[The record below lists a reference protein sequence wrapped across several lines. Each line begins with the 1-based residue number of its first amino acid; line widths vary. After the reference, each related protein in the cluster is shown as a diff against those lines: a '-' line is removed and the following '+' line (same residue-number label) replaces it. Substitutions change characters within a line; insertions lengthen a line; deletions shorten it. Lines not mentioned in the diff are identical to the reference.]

1 MRHCTAA
8 LLACVASASAHTAS
22 ATYHRSGRAHLAHG
36 HQISLLAQ
44 GEDQQ
49 QQQGADSYCISMDGQ
64 TMVDDKWC
72 VVSCSNIPP
81 NCPGDLC
88 DCVTG
93 SEAKKR
99 YDTVQETLKNATK
112 IKEEVPAVLGAGGNK
127 GEIAN
132 GTAEE
137 AGPVAGMFP
146 LNGDQP
152 VHREQAVHQREP
164 KQGDAGY
171 LEQAAAKR
179 SAAPSPPKSAA
190 EIKWDEQAAAWAVR
204 DSPSPG
210 EEASSLPLQAGNAS
224 ADNATLEAAPIG
236 DLAEMVKQIAEGV
249 AATEAAKQ
257 AAKEASNATQEAPMA
272 TPLPESSDVAKR
284 PTADTP
290 KNYTQQTGEVLAE
303 ADAAAAEAEI
313 YPLPKDASS
322 TDFQNASTGAKDLST
337 GFKAE
342 DAVAADAPKSSSQ
355 QRAAAAEATVSAE
368 ISAEVSAEISGS
380 PPHMVGTASA
390 DGDHDD
396 GAGVISPDAGPKPE
410 DHPTA
415 TKGWFLSSLPAANAK
430 DDQEKTLLF
439 TTPPEA
445 ATETTLFTDLVDAVA
460 KSVVV
465 KAQEK
470 AQEASDKARK
480 TASFK
485 AITDASAKDK
495 EEPAAEPVDPA
506 AGADLANNSTAD
518 CPKCAF
524 PANAPDVPNCCSNGG
539 AWEKKCVSV
548 AEADTHTWEDGF
560 NACRSLSIAKLQ
572 LANPKK
578 KETAKAAAKP
588 TKGKNQPEA
597 VSQDDKNKNV
607 LADVIGETRKVYTY
621 IDATEGPRPR
631 LAGPRK

>member
-1 MRHCTAA
+1 MRRVA
-8 LLACVASASAHTAS
+8 LLGLLTASASAHTAS
-22 ATYHRSGRAHLAHG
+22 AGYHRSGGAHPAHG

-49 QQQGADSYCISMDGQ
+49 QQQGAESYCISMDGQ

-127 GEIAN
+127 GEIVN

-137 AGPVAGMFP
+137 AGSVAGMFP

-164 KQGDAGY
+164 KQDAGY
-171 LEQAAAKR
+171 LEAAKR

-190 EIKWDEQAAAWAVR
+190 EIKWDQQAAAWAVR

-210 EEASSLPLQAGNAS
+210 EEVANSLPLQGGNAS
-224 ADNATLEAAPIG
+224 VDNATLEAAPIG
-236 DLAEMVKQIAEGV
+236 DLADMVKQIAEGI
-249 AATEAAKQ
+249 AATEAAKE

-272 TPLPESSDVAKR
+272 PMATPLPESSDVAKK
-284 PTADTP
+284 PTDHTP
-290 KNYTQQTGEVLAE
+290 KNYTEQTGEVLAE
-303 ADAAAAEAEI
+303 SDAAAAEAEI
-313 YPLPKDASS
+313 YPLPKNASS
-322 TDFQNASTGAKDLST
+322 TEFKNASTGVKDLST

-342 DAVAADAPKSSSQ
+342 DAVAADAAPESSSQ
-355 QRAAAAEATVSAE
+355 QGAAAAGAAVSAD
-368 ISAEVSAEISGS
+368 ISAQASAEISGS
-380 PPHMVGTASA
+380 PPRMVGTASA

-396 GAGVISPDAGPKPE
+396 GAGVISPDAGPKPAE
-410 DHPTA
+410 NPKVTA
-415 TKGWFLSSLPAANAK
+415 GWFLSSLPAANAK
-430 DDQEKTLLF
+430 DEQEKTLLF
-439 TTPPEA
+439 STPPEK

-470 AQEASDKARK
+470 AQEASDKAKK
-480 TASFK
+480 TQSIKASK
-485 AITDASAKDK
+485 DANAKEK
-495 EEPAAEPVDPA
+495 EPPAAEPVDPA
-506 AGADLANNSTAD
+506 AGA
-518 CPKCAF
+518 
-524 PANAPDVPNCCSNGG
+524 
-539 AWEKKCVSV
+539 
-548 AEADTHTWEDGF
+548 
-560 NACRSLSIAKLQ
+560 
-572 LANPKK
+572 NP
-578 KETAKAAAKP
+578 TL
-588 TKGKNQPEA
+588 T
-597 VSQDDKNKNV
+597 
-607 LADVIGETRKVYTY
+607 LTLT
-621 IDATEGPRPR
+621 
-631 LAGPRK
+631 